1 MTAITYVRLIGFS
14 AGTLVHL
21 FLLVLIIGYRRPRQ
35 FERVLFFLAL
45 SLFLFYA
52 GLLLKLNSEIYY
64 ATPPIGT
71 LAFAV
76 ILVAAGL
83 AFLPAIL
90 VHLHVAYRESVQ
102 GRTVPGWLKAFV
114 WANYLPGPLF
124 AAFGIHSLFEAAPMN
139 FLRPGGRIGFAYG
152 LWLGTALLASFFFEW
167 RFAAEEQN
175 PRLRGFYRALMVFFA
190 VASPLVVYTYVFG
203 GPGAPLQSVWFTTSV
218 MLASILPSALLGY
231 FVLRFNFL
239 EIGGQRNLVYAVSAA
254 FVAVMYLAVVRRVE
268 TWLDPILPPEATAG
282 ILLFVLVIF
291 FEPLQRRVGRGLHRS
306 LRRQMDRLQRLTSE
320 FQQEARRGDLDA
332 LLAFAEQRIRDEF
345 GLAAV
350 QIRLAGARSADSAAE
365 DSRDVKMRPFPLGKR
380 RQDLGAL
387 EAAVHG
393 AGLSGE
399 TSAALEFL
407 AEQLPGAIDLCRV
420 IEEKLALER
429 ELAER
434 ERLALLGQM
443 AASISHNLKNPLGS
457 MKTVLQV
464 QLENPALPADLRKD
478 CELVVGEIDRLSAK
492 LNQLLHYAKPS
503 VRSGAASQRVA
514 AAAVAGQV
522 VTLLRRDAERRNVKL
537 ELVAGAEENFVR
549 GTEEALSDVLTN
561 LVVNAIE
568 VLPSGGAISVRLTRN
583 GRQLEI
589 EVIDDGPGIPSEF
602 RSKIFQPFFTTKP
615 SGTGLGL
622 AIVERRLAEM
632 QGAIRWECPAQQSG
646 RGTRFVLS
654 LPLAE

>member
-1 MTAITYVRLIGFS
+1 MTAITYVRLIGFA

-64 ATPPIGT
+64 SNPPIGT
-71 LAFAV
+71 LACAV

-90 VHLHVAYRESVQ
+90 MHLHVAYRESVQ
-102 GRTVPGWLKAFV
+102 GRGVPGWLKAFV
-114 WANYLPGPLF
+114 WVGYLPGPLF
-124 AAFGIHSLFEAAPMN
+124 AAFGVHSLFEAASKN
-139 FLRPGGRIGFAYG
+139 FLHPGGQIGFAYG
-152 LWLGTALLASFFFEW
+152 LWLGAALLASFFFEW
-167 RFAAEEQN
+167 RFAAEEKD
-175 PRLRGFYRALMVFFA
+175 PRLRGFYRALMAFFA
-190 VASPLVVYTYVFG
+190 LASPLVVYTYVFG
-203 GPGAPLQSVWFTTSV
+203 GPGEPLQSVWFATSV

-231 FVLRFNFL
+231 FVLRYNFL
-239 EIGGQRNLVYAVSAA
+239 EIGGQRNLVYAVTAA

-268 TWLDPILPPEATAG
+268 TWLEPVLPPEATAG

-291 FEPLQRRVGRGLHRS
+291 FEPLQRRVGRGLHRT

-320 FQQEARRGDLDA
+320 IQQEARRGDMDG
-332 LLAFAEQRIRDEF
+332 LLRFAEQRIRDEF

-350 QIRLAGARSADSAAE
+350 RIRLGDGRSVTPSQENSPAAR
-365 DSRDVKMRPFPLGKR
+365 MRAFPLGKG
-380 RQDLGAL
+380 RQDLGTI
-387 EAAVHG
+387 EAAGHG

-399 TSAALEFL
+399 TNAALEFL

-478 CELVVGEIDRLSAK
+478 CELVVGEINRLSTK

-514 AAAVAGQV
+514 AGAVAGQV

-537 ELVAGAEENFVR
+537 ELTAEADETFIR

-568 VLPSGGAISVRLTRN
+568 VLPAGGSICVQLARN

-589 EVIDDGPGIPSEF
+589 EVTDDGPGIPSEF

-632 QGAIRWECPAQQSG
+632 QGAIRWESPRREMG
-646 RGTRFVLS
+646 RGTRFLLS